1 MSDPYFLRLSGDCGL
16 RAIRALH
23 DDLTAALAASSAV
36 EIDCA
41 NAERID
47 LSFVQLVVSAAR
59 TARGGE
65 KRVAVTNLSDAAQ
78 AAFARAGL
86 SPLTLTSVT

>member
-1 MSDPYFLRLSGDCGL
+1 MSNPYSLRLSGDCGL
-16 RAIRALH
+16 RAIHALR
-23 DDLTAALAASSAV
+23 DELAVALAASSAV

-41 NAERID
+41 QAERID

-59 TARGGE
+59 TARGAD
-65 KRVAVTNLSDAAQ
+65 KRVAVTNLSEAAQ

-86 SPLTLTSVT
+86 SPLTLASAT

>member
-1 MSDPYFLRLSGDCGL
+1 MPNPYSLRLSGDCGL
-16 RAIRALH
+16 RAIGALR
-23 DDLTAALAASSAV
+23 DELAVALAASSAV

-41 NAERID
+41 QAERID

-59 TARGGE
+59 TARGAD
-65 KRVAVTNLSDAAQ
+65 KRLAVTNLSEAAQ

-86 SPLTLTSVT
+86 CPLTLTSAT

>member
-1 MSDPYFLRLSGDCGL
+1 MSDSHSLRLSGDCGL
-16 RAIRALH
+16 RAIRALR
-23 DDLTAALAASSAV
+23 DELAAALAASSAV

-47 LSFVQLVVSAAR
+47 LSFVQLFVSAAR
-59 TARGGE
+59 TARVEG
-65 KRVAVTNLSDAAQ
+65 KRVALTNLSEAAQ

-86 SPLTLTSVT
+86 SPSTLTSLT